1 MTLKKVKFQVKSN
14 QLMQKL
20 ALLFLLAITASMM
33 FSLNAVVFAQESTE
47 TPDETMTDE
56 EIVDETTDEEAMA
69 DEEMTDE
76 AMDEPTDE
84 ELADDSMMEETTDET
99 MEDTMVEE
107 ETVVSTPLQQLMSGT
122 DPHEIACGE
131 GLQLVFKATTFRPAC
146 VKESSYQ
153 ILLQRGWA
161 SSHDPT
167 HEELTAMV
175 DSLPVQEAEDTTDET
190 TDEMTDET
198 TDETTNEEVNMEEEV
213 NVEED
218 TSTGNG
224 TEPTPQSYTIELAES
239 MEMGAN

>member
-47 TPDETMTDE
+47 TPDDATPDE
-56 EIVDETTDEEAMA
+56 EIVDETTSETTDETT
-69 DEEMTDE
+69 DEE
-76 AMDEPTDE
+76 AMDEPTAE
-84 ELADDSMMEETTDET
+84 ELADDSMMDETADET

-107 ETVVSTPLQQLMSGT
+107 ETVISTPLQQLLGGT
-122 DPHEIACGE
+122 DPHEIECGE

-175 DSLPVQEAEDTTDET
+175 DSLPVQETEDT
-190 TDEMTDET
+190 TDET
-198 TDETTNEEVNMEEEV
+198 TDETTNEEVNIEEDI

-224 TEPTPQSYTIELAES
+224 TEPTPQSYSIELAES
-239 MEMGAN
+239 MDMGAN

>member
-47 TPDETMTDE
+47 TPDDATPDE
-56 EIVDETTDEEAMA
+56 EIVDETTGETTDETTDEEAMA
-69 DEEMTDE
+69 DE
-76 AMDEPTDE
+76 AMDEPTAE
-84 ELADDSMMEETTDET
+84 ELADDSMMDETADET

-107 ETVVSTPLQQLMSGT
+107 ETVISTPLQQLLGGT
-122 DPHEIACGE
+122 DPHEIECGE

-175 DSLPVQEAEDTTDET
+175 GSLPVQETEET
-190 TDEMTDET
+190 TDEPTH
-198 TDETTNEEVNMEEEV
+198 EEVNIEEEV
-213 NVEED
+213 NVEEES
-218 TSTGNG
+218 STGNG
-224 TEPTPQSYTIELAES
+224 TEPTPQSYSIDLAES

>member
-33 FSLNAVVFAQESTE
+33 FSLNTVVFAQESTE
-47 TPDETMTDE
+47 TPGDAMTDE
-56 EIVDETTDEEAMA
+56 EIVDETTDEEVTDDEAMA
-69 DEEMTDE
+69 DD
-76 AMDEPTDE
+76 AMDDTTDE
-84 ELADDSMMEETTDET
+84 EMADDTMVEETTDET

-107 ETVVSTPLQQLMSGT
+107 ETYVSTPLQQLMGGT

-131 GLQLVFKATTFRPAC
+131 GLQLVFKATNFRPAC

-167 HEELTAMV
+167 HEELMGMV
-175 DSLPVQEAEDTTDET
+175 ESLPVQETEDTTDET
-190 TDEMTDET
+190 TDETADEP
-198 TDETTNEEVNMEEEV
+198 TNEEVNMEEEV